1 MHQLEEEAARG
12 TEKFEDLKRR
22 VAQEQHRS
30 HQSFIALENHP
41 KVREEK
47 KNELVRLQN
56 KMATNQTSI
65 HVISEELGLSS
76 SPEVGFNLV
85 SELISSGFNSKM
97 QIFKHNLAEEMKE
110 RQNQISTFTTLSSKV
125 TDLQAQ
131 LSEIEQDYKV
141 ANS

>member
-1 MHQLEEEAARG
+1 MHQLEEEATRG